1 MKKIYDN
8 YYVTEDGKVF
18 NNFKQ
23 LSPCDNGKGYL
34 ILGLTYNKKR
44 FIISVH
50 RLVAMC
56 YIDNPYD
63 LPEVNH
69 KDGNRLNNHKSNLEW
84 CTHSENIKHSYL
96 LENRSAVGE
105 NNANCKTKLKDVISI
120 CEYLEQGLRPSNIRN
135 MGFNYELIRKIK
147 RKKTWTHISK
157 DYNF

>member
-23 LSPCDNGKGYL
+23 LS
-34 ILGLTYNKKR
+34 
-44 FIISVH
+44 
-50 RLVAMC
+50 
-56 YIDNPYD
+56 
-63 LPEVNH
+63 
-69 KDGNRLNNHKSNLEW
+69 
-84 CTHSENIKHSYL
+84 
-96 LENRSAVGE
+96 
-105 NNANCKTKLKDVISI
+105 
-120 CEYLEQGLRPSNIRN
+120 PSNIRN